1 LKGYFFN
8 AQVTSDLASYPTG
21 YDVNYD
27 ADDFAAFYAR
37 FFSDGVLAKEGDG
50 ACEITASGL
59 TLGIKPGF
67 VLIQGRGIEI
77 EGDETVTASAAGVV
91 VIRWDKTVDV
101 RAATL
106 AIVGEP
112 VQTEDIWDLE
122 LARVTVSG
130 GAAAV
135 EDTRSYAAYL
145 GEIKAVDE
153 AMAYL
158 LSSLPV
164 ASATQKGIVQ
174 LYNGVDGTSTT
185 LAPTAAAVKT
195 AYDLANGKA
204 NASHTHAAGDITSG
218 TLAIARG
225 GTGATT
231 AATARS
237 NLGLPVTSGTLTGI
251 TATYLSSAVATYYRI
266 GNLITINFQ
275 GSCDVPAVAGL
286 FKFSGFPRPSTAVA
300 FGGTFEALPTALI
313 TLLSTWRVL
322 NNGCILSDSGI
333 LAPQMLSSDGE
344 LTDVQFSYI
353 AGKYAFRT
361 TLSYY
366 TID

>member
-106 AIVGEP
+106 AIVSAP

-153 AMAYL
+153 ATAYL

-225 GTGATT
+225 GTGAAT

-251 TATYLSSAVATYYRI
+251 TATNLSSAVATYYRI
-266 GNLITINFQ
+266 GDFITINFQ
-275 GSCDVPAVAGL
+275 ATCNSAGGGGDIQ
-286 FKFSGFPRPSTAVA
+286 FSGFPRPAKLTG
-300 FGGTFEALPTALI
+300 FGGVFVELPSVTADLFAGSYSFNGFDLDANGVLIPRALTPGG
-313 TLLSTWRVL
+313 LLT
-322 NNGCILSDSGI
+322 NIFLSGV
-333 LAPQMLSSDGE
+333 GYY
-344 LTDVQFSYI
+344 T
-353 AGKYAFRT
+353 FRT